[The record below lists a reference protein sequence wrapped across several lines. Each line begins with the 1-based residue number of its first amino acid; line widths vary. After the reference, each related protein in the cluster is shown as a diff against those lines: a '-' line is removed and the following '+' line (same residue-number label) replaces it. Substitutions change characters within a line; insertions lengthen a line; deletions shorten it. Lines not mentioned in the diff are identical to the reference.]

1 MCSRS
6 WRRILSLG
14 RGTMM
19 DNSNTEWIQEYIT
32 SNLYQM
38 MAIKGRVFSTKTAF
52 QEVEIVDSL
61 QHGRCLL
68 LDGKTQSAEADE
80 FIYHEGLVHPAMV
93 THPNPVSVFIA
104 GGGEGATLREALAHN
119 TVKRAVMVDLD
130 SEVVE
135 VCVRYLPNH
144 HRGAFD
150 DPRTELHHRDAREYL
165 ETTQDTYDVIIIDL
179 PDPQEAGPAS
189 LLYTQNFYRLL
200 SQRLNPQGVMAV
212 QSEPCMVGNLEAFS
226 AINNTLWSVFPHVYP
241 YHIMVPSFA
250 SDWGFNL
257 ASLGPNPLAL
267 NVQEVDRRLA
277 DRGCALLR
285 FYDGVTHNGLFAL
298 PKHVRTTLENEQRII
313 TENDPL
319 VVF

>member
-1 MCSRS
+1 
-6 WRRILSLG
+6 
-14 RGTMM
+14 M

-38 MAIKGRVFSTKTAF
+38 MAIRGRVFSTRTAY
-52 QEVEIVDSL
+52 QEVEVVDSL

-200 SQRLNPQGVMAV
+200 SQRLNPQGLMAV

-226 AINNTLWSVFPHVYP
+226 AINNTLRSVFPHVYP

-277 DRGCALLR
+277 DRGCASLR

-313 TENDPL
+313 TEDDPL

>member
-1 MCSRS
+1 
-6 WRRILSLG
+6 
-14 RGTMM
+14 MM

-52 QEVEIVDSL
+52 QEVEVVDSL

-226 AINNTLWSVFPHVYP
+226 AINNTLRSVFPHVYP

-313 TENDPL
+313 TEDDPL

>member
-1 MCSRS
+1 
-6 WRRILSLG
+6 
-14 RGTMM
+14 MM

-52 QEVEIVDSL
+52 QEVEVVDSL

-226 AINNTLWSVFPHVYP
+226 AINNTLRSVFPHVYP

-267 NVQEVDRRLA
+267 DVQEVDRRLA

-313 TENDPL
+313 TEDDPL

>member
-1 MCSRS
+1 
-6 WRRILSLG
+6 
-14 RGTMM
+14 M

-38 MAIKGRVFSTKTAF
+38 MAIRGRVFSTRTAY
-52 QEVEIVDSL
+52 QEVEVVDSL

-119 TVKRAVMVDLD
+119 TVERAVMVDLD

-200 SQRLNPQGVMAV
+200 SQRLNPQGLMAV

-226 AINNTLWSVFPHVYP
+226 AINNTLRSVFPRVYP

-277 DRGCALLR
+277 DRGCASLR

-298 PKHVRTTLENEQRII
+298 PKHVRTTLENEQRVI
-313 TENDPL
+313 TEDDPL

>member
-1 MCSRS
+1 M
-6 WRRILSLG
+6 
-14 RGTMM
+14 T

-38 MAIKGRVFSTKTAF
+38 MAIRGRVFSTKTAF
-52 QEVEIVDSL
+52 QEVEVVDSL

-135 VCVRYLPNH
+135 VCVRFLPNH

-226 AINNTLWSVFPHVYP
+226 AINNTLRSVFPHVYP

-313 TENDPL
+313 TEDDPL

>member
-1 MCSRS
+1 
-6 WRRILSLG
+6 
-14 RGTMM
+14 M

-52 QEVEIVDSL
+52 QEVEVVDSL

-68 LDGKTQSAEADE
+68 LDGKTQSAEVDE

-119 TVKRAVMVDLD
+119 TVERAVMVDLD

-150 DPRTELHHRDAREYL
+150 DSRTELYHRDAREYL
-165 ETTQDTYDVIIIDL
+165 ETTEDTYDVIIIDL

-200 SQRLNPQGVMAV
+200 SQRLNPQGLMAV

-226 AINNTLWSVFPHVYP
+226 AINNTLRSVFPHVYP

-257 ASLGPNPLAL
+257 ASLGPNPLAQ

-277 DRGCALLR
+277 DRGCASLR

-313 TENDPL
+313 TEDDPL

>member
-1 MCSRS
+1 M
-6 WRRILSLG
+6 
-14 RGTMM
+14 T

-38 MAIKGRVFSTKTAF
+38 MAIRGRVFSTKTAF
-52 QEVEIVDSL
+52 QEVEVVDSL

-226 AINNTLWSVFPHVYP
+226 AINNTLRSVFPHVYP

-277 DRGCALLR
+277 DRGCALFR

-313 TENDPL
+313 TEDDPL

>member
-1 MCSRS
+1 M
-6 WRRILSLG
+6 
-14 RGTMM
+14 T

-52 QEVEIVDSL
+52 QEVEVVDSL

-226 AINNTLWSVFPHVYP
+226 AINNTLRSVFPHVYP

-313 TENDPL
+313 TEDDPL

>member
-1 MCSRS
+1 
-6 WRRILSLG
+6 
-14 RGTMM
+14 MM

-52 QEVEIVDSL
+52 QEVEVVDSL

-130 SEVVE
+130 SEVVD

-226 AINNTLWSVFPHVYP
+226 AINNTLRSVFPHVYP

-313 TENDPL
+313 TEDDPL

>member
-1 MCSRS
+1 
-6 WRRILSLG
+6 
-14 RGTMM
+14 MM

-226 AINNTLWSVFPHVYP
+226 AINNTLRSVFPHVYP

-267 NVQEVDRRLA
+267 DVQEVDRRLA

-313 TENDPL
+313 TEDDPL

>member
-1 MCSRS
+1 M
-6 WRRILSLG
+6 
-14 RGTMM
+14 T

-52 QEVEIVDSL
+52 QEVEVVDSL

-135 VCVRYLPNH
+135 VCVRFLPNH

-226 AINNTLWSVFPHVYP
+226 AINNTLRSVFPHVYP

>member
-1 MCSRS
+1 
-6 WRRILSLG
+6 
-14 RGTMM
+14 M

-52 QEVEIVDSL
+52 QEVEVVDSL

-68 LDGKTQSAEADE
+68 LDGKTQSAEVDE

-119 TVKRAVMVDLD
+119 TVERAVMVDLD

-135 VCVRYLPNH
+135 VCARYLPNH

-150 DPRTELHHRDAREYL
+150 DPRTELYHRDAREYL

-200 SQRLNPQGVMAV
+200 SQRLNPQGLMAV

-226 AINNTLWSVFPHVYP
+226 AINNTLRSVFPHVYP

-277 DRGCALLR
+277 DRGCASLR

-313 TENDPL
+313 TEDDPL

>member
-1 MCSRS
+1 
-6 WRRILSLG
+6 
-14 RGTMM
+14 M

-52 QEVEIVDSL
+52 QKVEVVDSL

-119 TVKRAVMVDLD
+119 TVKRAAMVDLD

-226 AINNTLWSVFPHVYP
+226 AINNTLRSVFPHVYP

-313 TENDPL
+313 TEDDPL

>member
-1 MCSRS
+1 
-6 WRRILSLG
+6 
-14 RGTMM
+14 M

-38 MAIKGRVFSTKTAF
+38 MAIRGRVFSTRTAF
-52 QEVEIVDSL
+52 QEVEVVDSL

-119 TVKRAVMVDLD
+119 TVERAVMVDLD

-200 SQRLNPQGVMAV
+200 SQRLNPQGLMAV

-226 AINNTLWSVFPHVYP
+226 AINNTLQSVFPHVYP

-267 NVQEVDRRLA
+267 NVQEIDRRLA
-277 DRGCALLR
+277 DRGCASLR

-313 TENDPL
+313 TEDDPL

>member
-1 MCSRS
+1 M
-6 WRRILSLG
+6 
-14 RGTMM
+14 T

-52 QEVEIVDSL
+52 QEVEVVDSL

-135 VCVRYLPNH
+135 VCVRFLPNH

-226 AINNTLWSVFPHVYP
+226 AINNTLRSVFPHVYP

-313 TENDPL
+313 TEDDPL

>member
-1 MCSRS
+1 M
-6 WRRILSLG
+6 
-14 RGTMM
+14 T

-38 MAIKGRVFSTKTAF
+38 MAIRGRVFSTKTAF
-52 QEVEIVDSL
+52 QEVEVVDSL

-226 AINNTLWSVFPHVYP
+226 AINNTLRSVFPHVYP

-267 NVQEVDRRLA
+267 DVQEVDRRLA

-313 TENDPL
+313 TEDDPL

>member
-1 MCSRS
+1 
-6 WRRILSLG
+6 
-14 RGTMM
+14 M
-19 DNSNTEWIQEYIT
+19 DNSNAEWVKEYIT
-32 SNLYQM
+32 QDLYQM
-38 MAIKGRVFSTKTAF
+38 MAISGRVYSTRTAF
-52 QEVEIVDSL
+52 QEVEVVDSL
-61 QHGRCLL
+61 PHGRCLL

-80 FIYHEGLVHPAMV
+80 FIYHEGLVQPAMV
-93 THPNPVSVFIA
+93 THPNPTSVFIA
-104 GGGEGATLREALAHN
+104 GGGEGATLREALTHN
-119 TVKRAVMVDLD
+119 TVQRAVMVDLD
-130 SEVVE
+130 REVVE

-165 ETTQDTYDVIIIDL
+165 ETTRDTYDVIIIDL

-189 LLYTQNFYRLL
+189 LLYTRNFYRLL

-212 QSEPCMVGNLEAFS
+212 QSEPCMVGNMEAFS
-226 AINNTLWSVFPHVYP
+226 AINNTLRSVFPSVYP

-267 NVQEVDRRLA
+267 TPDEVDRRLA
-277 DRGCALLR
+277 DRGCSSLR
-285 FYDGVTHNGLFAL
+285 FYDGVTHAGLFAL
-298 PKHVRTTLENEQRII
+298 PKHVRTTLANERRVI
-313 TENDPL
+313 TEDDPL

>member
-1 MCSRS
+1 M
-6 WRRILSLG
+6 
-14 RGTMM
+14 
-19 DNSNTEWIQEYIT
+19 
-32 SNLYQM
+32 
-38 MAIKGRVFSTKTAF
+38 
-52 QEVEIVDSL
+52 DSL

-226 AINNTLWSVFPHVYP
+226 AINNTLRSVFPHVYP

-313 TENDPL
+313 TEDDPL

>member
-1 MCSRS
+1 
-6 WRRILSLG
+6 
-14 RGTMM
+14 M

-38 MAIKGRVFSTKTAF
+38 MAIKGRVFSTRTAF
-52 QEVEIVDSL
+52 QEVEVVDSL

-150 DPRTELHHRDAREYL
+150 DSRTELYHRDAREYL

-200 SQRLNPQGVMAV
+200 SQRLNPQGLMAV

-226 AINNTLWSVFPHVYP
+226 AINNTLRSVFPHVYP

-257 ASLGPNPLAL
+257 ASLGPNPLAQ

-277 DRGCALLR
+277 DRGCASLR

-313 TENDPL
+313 TEDDPL

>member
-1 MCSRS
+1 
-6 WRRILSLG
+6 
-14 RGTMM
+14 M

-38 MAIKGRVFSTKTAF
+38 MAIRGRVFSTRTAY
-52 QEVEIVDSL
+52 QEVEVVDSL

-119 TVKRAVMVDLD
+119 TVERAVMVDLD

-200 SQRLNPQGVMAV
+200 SQRLNPQGLMAV

-226 AINNTLWSVFPHVYP
+226 AINNTLQSVFPHVYP

-267 NVQEVDRRLA
+267 NVQEIDRRLA
-277 DRGCALLR
+277 DRGCASLR

-298 PKHVRTTLENEQRII
+298 PKHVRTTLENEQRVI
-313 TENDPL
+313 TEDDPL

>member
-1 MCSRS
+1 
-6 WRRILSLG
+6 
-14 RGTMM
+14 M

-52 QEVEIVDSL
+52 QEVEVVDSL

-226 AINNTLWSVFPHVYP
+226 AINNTLRSVFPHVYP

>member
-1 MCSRS
+1 
-6 WRRILSLG
+6 
-14 RGTMM
+14 M

-52 QEVEIVDSL
+52 QEVEVVDSL

-68 LDGKTQSAEADE
+68 LDGKTQSAEVDE

-104 GGGEGATLREALAHN
+104 GGGEGATLREALTHN
-119 TVKRAVMVDLD
+119 TVERAVMVDLD

-150 DPRTELHHRDAREYL
+150 DSRTELYHRDAREYL
-165 ETTQDTYDVIIIDL
+165 ETTEDTYDVIIIDL

-200 SQRLNPQGVMAV
+200 SQRLNPQGLMAV

-226 AINNTLWSVFPHVYP
+226 AINHTLRSVFPHVYP

-257 ASLGPNPLAL
+257 ASLGPNPLAQ

-277 DRGCALLR
+277 DRGCASLR

-313 TENDPL
+313 TEDDPL

>member
-1 MCSRS
+1 
-6 WRRILSLG
+6 
-14 RGTMM
+14 MM

-226 AINNTLWSVFPHVYP
+226 AINNTLRSVFPHVYP

>member
-1 MCSRS
+1 
-6 WRRILSLG
+6 
-14 RGTMM
+14 M

-38 MAIKGRVFSTKTAF
+38 MAIRGRVFSTRTAY
-52 QEVEIVDSL
+52 QEVEVVDSL

-119 TVKRAVMVDLD
+119 TVERAVMVDLD

-200 SQRLNPQGVMAV
+200 SQRLNPQGLMAV

-226 AINNTLWSVFPHVYP
+226 AINNTLRSVFPHVYP

-277 DRGCALLR
+277 DRGCASLR

-298 PKHVRTTLENEQRII
+298 PKHVRTTLENEQRVI
-313 TENDPL
+313 TEDDPL

>member
-1 MCSRS
+1 
-6 WRRILSLG
+6 
-14 RGTMM
+14 MM

-52 QEVEIVDSL
+52 QEVEVVDSL

-226 AINNTLWSVFPHVYP
+226 AINNTLRSVFPHVYP

>member
-1 MCSRS
+1 
-6 WRRILSLG
+6 
-14 RGTMM
+14 M
-19 DNSNTEWIQEYIT
+19 DKPDIEWIQEYIT
-32 SNLYQM
+32 QDLYQM
-38 MAIKGRVFSTKTAF
+38 MAISGRVYSTRTAF
-52 QEVEIVDSL
+52 QEVEVVDSL
-61 QHGRCLL
+61 PHGRCLL
-68 LDGKTQSAEADE
+68 LDGKTQSAEHDE
-80 FIYHEGLVHPAMV
+80 FIYHEGLVQPAMV

-104 GGGEGATLREALAHN
+104 GGGEGATLREALTHN

-130 SEVVE
+130 REVVE

-150 DPRTELHHRDAREYL
+150 DPRTELYHRDAREYL

-200 SQRLNPQGVMAV
+200 SQRLNPQGVMTV
-212 QSEPCMVGNLEAFS
+212 QSEPCMVGNMEAFS
-226 AINNTLWSVFPHVYP
+226 AINNTLRSVFPHVYP

-267 NVQEVDRRLA
+267 SAEEVDRRLA
-277 DRGCALLR
+277 ERGCDALR
-285 FYDGVTHNGLFAL
+285 FYDGLTHAGLFAI
-298 PKHVRTTLENEQRII
+298 PKHVRATLAKERRII
-313 TENDPL
+313 TEDDPL

>member
-1 MCSRS
+1 
-6 WRRILSLG
+6 
-14 RGTMM
+14 MM

-52 QEVEIVDSL
+52 QEVEVVDSL

-150 DPRTELHHRDAREYL
+150 DPRTELYHRDAREYL

-226 AINNTLWSVFPHVYP
+226 AINNTLRSVFPHVYP

-298 PKHVRTTLENEQRII
+298 PKHVRTTLENERRII
-313 TENDPL
+313 TEDDPL

>member
-1 MCSRS
+1 M
-6 WRRILSLG
+6 
-14 RGTMM
+14 T

-38 MAIKGRVFSTKTAF
+38 MAIRGRVFSTKTAF
-52 QEVEIVDSL
+52 QEVEVVDSL

-135 VCVRYLPNH
+135 VCVRFLPNH

-226 AINNTLWSVFPHVYP
+226 AINNTLRSVFPHVYP

-267 NVQEVDRRLA
+267 DVQEVDRRLA

-313 TENDPL
+313 TEDDPL

>member
-1 MCSRS
+1 
-6 WRRILSLG
+6 
-14 RGTMM
+14 MM

-226 AINNTLWSVFPHVYP
+226 AINNTLRSVFPHVYP

-313 TENDPL
+313 TEDDPL

>member
-1 MCSRS
+1 
-6 WRRILSLG
+6 
-14 RGTMM
+14 M

-38 MAIKGRVFSTKTAF
+38 MAIRGRVFSTRTAY
-52 QEVEIVDSL
+52 QEVEVVDSL

-119 TVKRAVMVDLD
+119 TVERAVMVDLD

-200 SQRLNPQGVMAV
+200 SQRLNPQGLMAV

-226 AINNTLWSVFPHVYP
+226 AINNTLQSVFPHVYP

-313 TENDPL
+313 TEDDPL

>member
-1 MCSRS
+1 
-6 WRRILSLG
+6 
-14 RGTMM
+14 MM

-38 MAIKGRVFSTKTAF
+38 MAIRGRVFSTKTAF
-52 QEVEIVDSL
+52 QEVEVVDSL

-80 FIYHEGLVHPAMV
+80 FMYHEGLVHPAMV

-135 VCVRYLPNH
+135 VCVRFLPNH

-226 AINNTLWSVFPHVYP
+226 AINNTLRSVFPHVYP

-313 TENDPL
+313 TEDDPL

>member
-1 MCSRS
+1 
-6 WRRILSLG
+6 
-14 RGTMM
+14 M

-38 MAIKGRVFSTKTAF
+38 MAIKGRVFSTRTAY
-52 QEVEIVDSL
+52 QEVEVVDSL

-200 SQRLNPQGVMAV
+200 SQRLNPQGLMAV

-226 AINNTLWSVFPHVYP
+226 AINNTLRSVFPHVYP

-277 DRGCALLR
+277 DRGCASLR

-298 PKHVRTTLENEQRII
+298 PKHVRTTLENEQRVI
-313 TENDPL
+313 TEDDPL